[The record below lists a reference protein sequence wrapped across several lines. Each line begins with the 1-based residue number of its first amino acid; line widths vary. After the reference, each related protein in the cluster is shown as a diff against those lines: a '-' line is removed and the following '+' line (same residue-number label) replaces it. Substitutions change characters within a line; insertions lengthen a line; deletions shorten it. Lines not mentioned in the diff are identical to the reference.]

1 MIDWSMVASIASSVA
16 GIIASLSAA
25 YLGKLKYHAHRRRQ
39 DAIIDARKHG
49 DTELAKS
56 LSDIPP
62 PIPGFLP
69 PLLFALGI
77 GGTAVGHLHNQP
89 PQDEFAKHE
98 TGGEMKPRCCPG
110 GCEPGSSCN
119 PRNCHCEARAV
130 KPDAKPKPKPI
141 QTLVRLPLPLDARIS
156 DYTYWEPRDCKLNE
170 LQVYESL

>member
-1 MIDWSMVASIASSVA
+1 MVASIASSFA
-16 GIIASLSAA
+16 GIVASLSAA

-39 DAIIDARKHG
+39 DAIIDARKRG
-49 DTELAKS
+49 DMELAKS
-56 LSDIPP
+56 LSDIQP

-77 GGTAVGHLHNQP
+77 GGAAVGHIHHQP
-89 PQDEFAKHE
+89 PNQDQFAAHE

-119 PRNCHCEARAV
+119 PRNCHCEAQAAKPEV
-130 KPDAKPKPKPI
+130 KPKPAPKPI
-141 QTLVRLPLPLDARIS
+141 QTLVRLPLPLDARI
-156 DYTYWEPRDCKLNE
+156 TEHTFWEPRDCKLNE